1 MLAVNA
7 GRTFQGK
14 IMSNQTIELLETHRS
29 DRSFLAQPISDET
42 LAEVIEAAH
51 RGPTSINAQH
61 ISLVVVRDAERR
73 AKIAAI
79 AGGQAWIAQA
89 PVFITVVV
97 DFYKT
102 RLAANLVGKEQ
113 VIHASVEGFAAGA
126 VDAGIT
132 LGNLMV
138 AARAV
143 GLGIVPIGGI
153 RQDSQAM
160 IDLLELPP
168 LTFPMVGVCLGHVDT
183 PAWQKPRLPIAT
195 YRHDETYK
203 KDHLLEGIKAYD
215 KELMTYW
222 QSIGRADGLP
232 WSANTANAY
241 QRVYFRKTAEVA
253 RSQGFAF
260 DQ

>member
-1 MLAVNA
+1 
-7 GRTFQGK
+7 
-14 IMSNQTIELLETHRS
+14 MSNPTIELLESHRS
-29 DRSFLAQPISDET
+29 DRSFLATPVSEDVLSQ
-42 LAEVIEAAH
+42 VIKAAQ

-61 ISLVVVRDAERR
+61 ISLVVTQDAAHR
-73 AKIAAI
+73 ARIAEI
-79 AGGQAWIAQA
+79 ASGQAWIAQA

-102 RLAANLVGKEQ
+102 SLAAELADKEQ
-113 VIHASVEGFAAGA
+113 VIHASVEGFSAGA

-132 LGNLMV
+132 LGNLMI
-138 AARAV
+138 AARAL

-160 IDLLELPP
+160 IELLDLPP
-168 LTFPMVGVCLGHVDT
+168 LTFPMVGVCLGYVNK
-183 PAWQKPRLPIAT
+183 PAHQKPRLPIAT

-203 KDHLLEGIKAYD
+203 KAHLLEGITAYD
-215 KELMTYW
+215 KELMAYW
-222 QSIGRADGLP
+222 QAIGRTDGLP

-241 QRVYFRKTAEVA
+241 QQVYFRKTAKVA

-260 DQ
+260 EQ